1 MSTTTRSLFALL
13 LILALALP
21 AAGCGRKAESLSP
34 PEGSDGENFPRTY
47 PSS

>member
-1 MSTTTRSLFALL
+1 MRNTTRSLFAVL

-21 AAGCGRKAESLSP
+21 SAGCGRKPENVSP